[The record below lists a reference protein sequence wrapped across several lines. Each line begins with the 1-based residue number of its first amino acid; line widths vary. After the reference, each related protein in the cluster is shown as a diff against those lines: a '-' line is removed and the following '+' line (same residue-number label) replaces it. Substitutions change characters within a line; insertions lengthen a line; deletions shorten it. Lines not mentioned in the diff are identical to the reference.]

1 VRNSS
6 LVKWFCAE
14 NVTGLKF
21 ATEASDVL
29 VISVFSLQVND
40 ARFISSKRTISFNWS
55 VLTKYLSESS
65 PDEEATEITS
75 TW

>member
-29 VISVFSLQVND
+29 VISVFFQSEQGKG
-40 ARFISSKRTISFNWS
+40 RFGQNEQRKLLERF
-55 VLTKYLSESS
+55 
-65 PDEEATEITS
+65 DEMPSAKFA
-75 TW
+75 W

>member
-1 VRNSS
+1 MRNSS

-29 VISVFSLQVND
+29 VISVF
-40 ARFISSKRTISFNWS
+40 F
-55 VLTKYLSESS
+55 LSEQGRESFRQNEQQKLLERFDQMPS
-65 PDEEATEITS
+65 AKFALGEATEMAS